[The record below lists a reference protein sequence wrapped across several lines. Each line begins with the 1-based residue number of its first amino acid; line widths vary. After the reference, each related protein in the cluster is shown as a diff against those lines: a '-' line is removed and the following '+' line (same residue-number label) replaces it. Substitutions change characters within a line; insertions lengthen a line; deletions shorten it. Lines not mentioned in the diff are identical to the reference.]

1 MTTTADGRLVFNMDL
16 SGQSYERGFG
26 FSIGGG
32 RDRKMPITIDSVI
45 AGTTADKCG
54 LQVGDQVLSINAES
68 VEDKYH
74 ATVNRMIHEA
84 IRLGD
89 IEIVVRR
96 LSGIKSMFKYA
107 FR

>member
-1 MTTTADGRLVFNMDL
+1 MDL
-16 SGQSYERGFG
+16 SGQISQHGFG

-45 AGTTADKCG
+45 AGTIADKAG

-68 VEDKYH
+68 VDDTYH

-96 LSGIKSMFKYA
+96 LSGMKSRDLIICFSILYK
-107 FR
+107 